1 MPSAK
6 ADSVVREVRELLTP
20 AESATEVL
28 PRVLA
33 LVLERFDCAV
43 GTIHRLDATSGRLEL
58 LVHRGIPDT
67 ILDRVRSIPVG
78 KGMAGLAAERRAP
91 VQVCNLQTDDSGVA
105 KPDARDTKMEGSI
118 AVPMLVS
125 GELIGAFGVGKP
137 VAYDFT
143 EAEADR
149 LMQIAATIG
158 EYLAE

>member
-1 MPSAK
+1 MSSQESDA
-6 ADSVVREVRELLTP
+6 VIREVRELFTP
-20 AESATEVL
+20 AESVTDVL

-78 KGMAGLAAERRAP
+78 KGIAGLAAERRAP

-105 KPDARDTKMEGSI
+105 EPDARDTKMEGSI
-118 AVPMLVS
+118 AVPMLVN
-125 GELIGAFGVGKP
+125 GELKGTFGVGKP
-137 VAYDFT
+137 VAYDFD
-143 EAEADR
+143 ENEAD
-149 LMQIAATIG
+149 LLLQIATTIG
-158 EYLAE
+158 EHLAE